1 MVGKARV
8 IRDEAMMLRGWVLVG
23 KKEESLRAI
32 NTLSGRKLTQATR
45 FRTVQP
51 LPIKT
56 LVLSA
61 KKLTKNRWKVGLCH
75 CRTSS
80 CYIGYQCAK
89 ATAETLGFTRKTYA
103 IGIVRGVTPLKPTLY
118 TPTSAL
124 LY

>member
-61 KKLTKNRWKVGLCH
+61 KKLTEK
-75 CRTSS
+75 
-80 CYIGYQCAK
+80 
-89 ATAETLGFTRKTYA
+89 
-103 IGIVRGVTPLKPTLY
+103 
-118 TPTSAL
+118 
-124 LY
+124 